1 MVAAVMNDMAGL
13 VANTVAGYLAQ
24 SGPLEVN
31 QAGSR
36 LAVDWV
42 KNILKKELRI
52 PCINV
57 VIRL

>member
-1 MVAAVMNDMAGL
+1 MNDTAGL